1 MQLIKNSLKQQQIS
15 PGINEEYRL
24 AVRRDYEVTFFFYFE
39 ATQQ

>member
-24 AVRRDYEVTFFFYFE
+24 AVGLDYEGIFSPFE